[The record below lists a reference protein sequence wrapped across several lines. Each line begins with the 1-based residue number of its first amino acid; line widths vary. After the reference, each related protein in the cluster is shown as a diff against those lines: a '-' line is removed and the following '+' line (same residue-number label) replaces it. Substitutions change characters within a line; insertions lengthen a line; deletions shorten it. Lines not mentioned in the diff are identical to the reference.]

1 MDFGDILI
9 YITSYF
15 GLFTAIFFF
24 LTLFENRK
32 KIKNPKYTRLPSVT
46 IAVPAF
52 NEEHTIAKTIKSL
65 LRLDYKKKKIRIIVV
80 DDGSLDKTYS
90 VAKKFECENLKV
102 YRKKNG
108 GKGTALNFALEKT
121 NTELFGALDA
131 DSFVRSDALKKMIGY
146 FENPKVMA
154 VTPSLKVYKPKNI
167 LQKIQYIEYL
177 MGIFLRKIFAF
188 LGSIHVTPGPF
199 TIYRVSFFRK
209 YGGYDSFNPTEDIEI
224 ALRIQEKKGII
235 ENSVDATVHTVTP
248 ASFNELLKQRVRWYS
263 GFTQNVMDYKHLF
276 SYDYGNLGMFILPA
290 SFASVLL
297 VVVSLFYT
305 IYKII
310 TRTIIQNLLNWNY
323 IDFDFWRLFDP
334 NFDFFFFN
342 TNSIAFL
349 SVTLLL
355 LGILVIYTAKKISKE
370 KKKIKFF
377 YAFYLVLYWALFGF
391 WWAVAGI
398 YRLAGKKI
406 MWGQRTL

>member
-334 NFDFFFFN
+334 NFDFFF
-342 TNSIAFL
+342 L
-349 SVTLLL
+349 
-355 LGILVIYTAKKISKE
+355 
-370 KKKIKFF
+370 
-377 YAFYLVLYWALFGF
+377 
-391 WWAVAGI
+391 
-398 YRLAGKKI
+398 
-406 MWGQRTL
+406 